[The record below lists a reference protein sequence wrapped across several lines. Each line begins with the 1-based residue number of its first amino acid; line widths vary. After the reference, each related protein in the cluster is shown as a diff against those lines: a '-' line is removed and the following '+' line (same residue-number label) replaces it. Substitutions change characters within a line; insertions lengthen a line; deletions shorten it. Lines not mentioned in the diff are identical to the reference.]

1 MMALGP
7 LGTQN
12 PSHINGGGGVRF
24 NAQDLLGT
32 SGYCQKLFT
41 TSTVEILL
49 IHQTLKNILHL
60 PGPRKGIPKNKHQS
74 QVNKR
79 HS

>member
-12 PSHINGGGGVRF
+12 PFSHQWGGVRF

-41 TSTVEILL
+41 SSTVEILL
-49 IHQTLKNILHL
+49 IHQTQEHFASSGTK
-60 PGPRKGIPKNKHQS
+60 
-74 QVNKR
+74 KR
-79 HS
+79 DP